1 MLKIIYAYRIGENKM
16 AVTLDYLEDE
26 RKKLWTE
33 VVKQTDVLNAML
45 TNMQEFKEQLKEIK
59 TIAENKVSDDES
71 IIKGI
76 RNKTSEYKNKIIDS
90 YNTAEET
97 LKELQQKST
106 VIEELSQSIQEIS
119 KNVNALKAG
128 IEEKSKEIE
137 NIYDTITDIN
147 NNYDEELEKCTNFV
161 NESEQKIS
169 EIESI
174 ETQISETHENIK
186 EIASNMQNFKAKSL
200 ERRNEIKELYN
211 EIFGTKTEEGEET
224 EGLKDEL
231 DACYDKLAENFEK
244 LKKDFIEL
252 KTSKEKDFND
262 FKSLKENDFN
272 ELKAKIQSL
281 LPGAMSAGLSSAY
294 NQKRRLEE
302 KIRGKAETTFNIAI
316 IVLVVISAIPVGIAS
331 LLLFKM
337 KLDVLEVIKY
347 LPQLL
352 GLIVPIY
359 APVVWVGLT
368 SSKKVNQSKRL
379 IEEYAHKEAIS
390 KTYEGLSREVS
401 KLDDEENLKE
411 RLLFNIIST
420 SAENPGKL
428 IQGFN
433 KPDYPMLEIIDKF
446 TKLLK
451 TAKSTNELQ
460 SIMDGIIS
468 IGQNITGYENKINKN
483 EYKLSKDTNEDDE
496 EA

>member
-1 MLKIIYAYRIGENKM
+1 MEI
-16 AVTLDYLEDE
+16 TLDYLEEE
-26 RKKLWTE
+26 RKKLWAE
-33 VVKQTDVLNAML
+33 VVKQADTVNILL
-45 TNMQEFKEQLKEIK
+45 TNLNEFKEQLVEVK
-59 TIAENKVSDDES
+59 TIAETKVTEDETV
-71 IIKGI
+71 IKGI
-76 RNKTSEYKNKIIDS
+76 RNKTSEYKNKIVES
-90 YNTAEET
+90 YNLAENT
-97 LKELQQKST
+97 LKDIQEKS
-106 VIEELSQSIQEIS
+106 VALEELNKSIQEIS
-119 KNVNALKAG
+119 TNINTLEAS
-128 IEEKSKEIE
+128 IETKSKEIE
-137 NIYDTITDIN
+137 KIYETIIGIN

-161 NESEQKIS
+161 NDSEQKIA
-169 EIESI
+169 EIKNIES
-174 ETQISETHENIK
+174 QISKTHENIK
-186 EIASNMQNFKAKSL
+186 ELSSNIQNFKAKSM
-200 ERRNEIKELYN
+200 ERRDAIKELYN
-211 EIFGTKTEEGEET
+211 EIFGSKTEDGEET

-231 DACYDKLAENFEK
+231 DACYDELTENFEK
-244 LKKDFIEL
+244 LKNDFIEL
-252 KTSKEKDFND
+252 KNSKEKDFDN
-262 FKSLKENDFN
+262 FKSLKEIDYN

-294 NQKRRLEE
+294 NHKRRLEE
-302 KIRGKAETTFNIAI
+302 KTRAKAEITFNIAI
-316 IVLVVISAIPVGIAS
+316 VVLVVISAIPVGIAS
-331 LLLFKM
+331 ILLFLV

-390 KTYEGLSREVS
+390 KTYEGLSREVG

-433 KPDYPMLEIIDKF
+433 KPDYPMIEIIDKF

-451 TAKSTNELQ
+451 TAKSTDELQ
-460 SIMDGIIS
+460 TIMEGIVS
-468 IGQNITGYENKINKN
+468 LGQNIAGYENKISKS
-483 EYKLSKDTNEDDE
+483 EYKSNKSTDENNEDE